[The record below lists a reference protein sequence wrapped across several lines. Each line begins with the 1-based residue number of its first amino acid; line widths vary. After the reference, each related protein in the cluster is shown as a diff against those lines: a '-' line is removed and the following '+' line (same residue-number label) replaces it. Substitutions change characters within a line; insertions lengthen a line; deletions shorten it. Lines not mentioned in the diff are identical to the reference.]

1 MDNIFKNAYFGKP
14 YKTRDG
20 RKAIY
25 IEFFENSAHIIVHR
39 LISEG
44 PYGKRYVNIMQNGN
58 VFPFREDKDDIVS
71 EWKESISEEELDELA
86 RADADKYCI
95 PNTSEWNTRY
105 TAFKVGCH
113 LIMEEQL

>member
-1 MDNIFKNAYFGKP
+1 MENIFKNAYFCKP

-20 RKAIY
+20 RKAFY
-25 IEFFENSAHIIVHR
+25 IHHYKDSESDDMYYLIIDGSVVTYVW
-39 LISEG
+39 G
-44 PYGKRYVNIMQNGN
+44 ADGKIAPNYNNDGL
-58 VFPFREDKDDIVS
+58 DIVS
-71 EWKESISEEELDELA
+71 EWQPISEEELDELA

-105 TAFKVGCH
+105 TAFKAGCH